1 MQLPFTITLH
11 RPSRRAQ
18 WLGPVCVLVGVIVL
32 VLFWTRPWIAR
43 SPAPVA
49 DMTISC
55 VPAAALVTVDGR
67 DRGHTPLELA
77 LAPGPH
83 RITLQRT
90 GYVPMTYAL
99 SLAVD
104 AQRRLHAVLW
114 RQHPTVEPLQSPLPG
129 AQILAAG
136 FLADGRVTLTL
147 GLPSSDERQLW
158 VLDPEGIPRRI
169 GPPDAYGAIA
179 STGSGDT
186 VAYLQPSTDRLGAP
200 VRLDQL
206 WISRRPGDQGRRQD
220 VRTAPGEHL
229 IDLSWAP
236 DGQRLLVASAEQLV
250 TGGSNTRLRLV
261 TSADGRVRDVLRLP
275 SALVPGS
282 EAWSPTGDQVGFLVK
297 TAAHVV
303 LCLLDLRDGTLRSL
317 ATLSTDTAPP
327 IAPLAWSADGTRL
340 LYGAP
345 VQAAPTLGGWL
356 FGARPQPA
364 LFAVDPRYPLGHQL
378 GSAHG
383 AFPVWRDDGS
393 ILALSQ
399 RSGGRSL
406 ALRLIDPDGQSHD
419 LSVLPLPSGAD
430 VAARWDVAHRQ
441 AIITI
446 PDSNGLSTT
455 RLRYWLVRFQEG
467 GDQ

>member
-1 MQLPFTITLH
+1 MQLPFTITVH
-11 RPSRRAQ
+11 RPRPDA
-18 WLGPVCVLVGVIVL
+18 WLLGVLAVTFGVSALAL
-32 VLFWTRPWIAR
+32 VWTHPWIAR
-43 SPAPVA
+43 DPTPVA
-49 DMTISC
+49 DMTISS
-55 VPAAALVTVDGR
+55 VPAAALVTVDGQ
-67 DRGHTPLELA
+67 DRGRTPLELA

-83 RITLQRT
+83 RITVQRI

-104 AQRRLHAVLW
+104 APRRLRAVLW

-147 GLPSSDERQLW
+147 GLPSGDERQFW
-158 VLDPEGIPRRI
+158 VLDQEGIPRRI

-186 VAYLQPSTDRLGAP
+186 VAYLQPSTDRSGAP
-200 VRLDQL
+200 VHLDQVR
-206 WISRRPGDQGRRQD
+206 ISRRPGDPGRRQD

-229 IDLSWAP
+229 VDLSWAP
-236 DGQRLLVASAEQLV
+236 DGQRLLIAGAVQLAN
-250 TGGSNTRLRLV
+250 GGSETHLRLV
-261 TSADGRVRDVLRLP
+261 IPADGRVRDLLRLP

-303 LCLLDLRDGTLRSL
+303 LCLFDLRNGTLRSL
-317 ATLSTDTAPP
+317 ATPSTDTAPP
-327 IAPLAWSADGTRL
+327 IAPLAWSADGARL
-340 LYGAP
+340 LYSAP
-345 VQAAPTLGGWL
+345 VQTAPTLGGWL

-364 LFAVDPRYPLGHQL
+364 LFAVDQRYPLGRQL
-378 GSAHG
+378 GSAQG

-399 RSGGRSL
+399 RYGGRSL

-419 LSVLPLPSGAD
+419 LSALPLPSDAD

-441 AIITI
+441 AIISI
-446 PDSNGLSTT
+446 PDSNNLGAT
-455 RLRYWLVRFQEG
+455 RRRYWLVRFQEG

>member
-1 MQLPFTITLH
+1 MQLPFTITIH
-11 RPSRRAQ
+11 RPRPVA
-18 WLGPVCVLVGVIVL
+18 WLLGVLAVTLGVSAFAL
-32 VLFWTRPWIAR
+32 VWTHPWTAR
-43 SPAPVA
+43 DPAPVA
-49 DMTISC
+49 DMTISS
-55 VPAAALVTVDGR
+55 VPAAALVTVDGQY
-67 DRGHTPLELA
+67 RGRTPLELA

-83 RITLQRT
+83 RLMVQRI

-99 SLAVD
+99 SLAVGVPS
-104 AQRRLHAVLW
+104 RLDAVLW

-129 AQILAAG
+129 ARILAAG

-147 GLPSSDERQLW
+147 GLPPGDERQLW
-158 VLDPEGIPRRI
+158 VLDQDGIPRRI
-169 GPPDAYGAIA
+169 GPPDAHGAIA
-179 STGSGDT
+179 STESGDR
-186 VAYLQPSTDRLGAP
+186 VAYLQPGTDRLGAP

-206 WISRRPGDQGRRQD
+206 WISRRPGDPGRRQD
-220 VRTAPGEHL
+220 MRTAPGEHL
-229 IDLSWAP
+229 VDLSWAP
-236 DGQRLLVASAEQLV
+236 DGQRLLVVSAKQLV
-250 TGGSNTRLRLV
+250 TGGSNTRLRLA
-261 TSADGRVRDVLRLP
+261 TPADGHVRDLLSLP

-282 EAWSPTGDQVGFLVK
+282 EAWSPTGDEVGFLVK

-317 ATLSTDTAPP
+317 ATLSTDAAPP

-340 LYGAP
+340 LYSAP
-345 VQAAPTLGGWL
+345 VQAASTLGGWL

-393 ILALSQ
+393 ILALGQ

-419 LSVLPLPSGAD
+419 LSALPLPSDAD
-430 VAARWDVAHRQ
+430 IAARWDVAHRQ

-446 PDSNGLSTT
+446 PDSNNLGAT

-467 GDQ
+467 GGQ